1 MILPVPQP
9 IAILLILP
17 IPLFS
22 TLIGGS
28 YDRYFVPPKKKG
40 IFFKIPKIFQH
51 TKNYDNFLDGSA
63 VLIALLIP
71 CNFL

>member
-9 IAILLILP
+9 LAVFPISP
-17 IPLFS
+17 IPLFP
-22 TLIGGS
+22 TRVGGS
-28 YDRYFVPPKKKG
+28 YDRYFIPPKKKG
-40 IFFKIPKIFQH
+40 NSFELPKIFQH

-63 VLIALLIP
+63 ALIAPLIP

>member
-17 IPLFS
+17 VPLFP
-22 TLIGGS
+22 TLVGGS
-28 YDRYFVPPKKKG
+28 YDRYFIPPKKKG
-40 IFFKIPKIFQH
+40 NSFELPKIFQH

-63 VLIALLIP
+63 ATIAPLIP